1 MTNKVQDTILFKK
14 MFNKTG
20 INILREFISLF

>member
-14 MFNKTG
+14 MFNKMG
-20 INILREFISLF
+20 AIILREFISLF